1 MYRLLARYW
10 FLAFGLVLSIQAVSE
25 SDAQTSSAA
34 SLSAHPWAKDTPW
47 VEWLSWAEEKI
58 AACHSTKSNLAPRD
72 CARFAGEAL
81 TQVYRAQSFAAQ
93 GTRPSNNTIARTV
106 RDARSGWTRLGTAA
120 DQSALE
126 AAQREANRGRAV
138 IATMPAGGQDHV
150 AIILPGALQYSS
162 TWRLKVPRTAIT
174 FMGNPKR
181 SFFGKPISFGFSL
194 AKGRDLEL
202 YARPVATLAQGD
214 SQRRGQAMP
223 HGGRTPAATVK
234 AGTQPAVGGIAAH
247 TKDGGT
253 QAAGEPAPSADASA
267 ASAKSVTPPAT
278 PTTKQP
284 AASAGPST
292 TAKTYDVTQIL
303 ARLSAVPS
311 PTSADQDT
319 ADDTA
324 ADKPTQDTAGE
335 TKTGTTA
342 PDAASES
349 ITEEPPASSASTA
362 AVTPQ
367 QTRSTEAPA
376 TDTDEPAA
384 DEAKYGWMPRVETET
399 SATPKPTASGPAQA
413 DASAAP
419 TTSGPRNVGDAAAA
433 TEQQAARP
441 EAPGVGTTSSGG
453 GNREAYRSPRAQ
465 LKRTA
470 TPAAA
475 QRKKPGMIRRNKIA
489 DNLALVDPLAG
500 RSPQSGATKGATTGT
515 AADDTT
521 ERAVSPA
528 AVNET
533 NEDESSDTTTDEASP
548 VATSESTNAQT
559 AATTVADAKASAA
572 DTSKAA
578 ENSGTQTAPTNV
590 ESAAEIAMWAATARP
605 PADTADES
613 PDETASPEE
622 PRALE
627 AEDSD
632 QTGTPE
638 TPVAALAAAEAVT
651 DSSSNDDTETS
662 TEDIR
667 STATDTEEP
676 ADGLDAID
684 YGADAA
690 TITAAVP
697 GLGAAPEDGPLAQ
710 GDADAEPE
718 AAFEATTV
726 PEPTP
731 AVTIEIPAAD
741 NGADE
746 TAAETA
752 LTLDALTRASQAPS
766 AQPSDLAA
774 ATTAPDG
781 NATDTTASGAA
792 PTDPKAEQLANIDPN
807 APVDARL
814 SGAWCDQAKI
824 AGTNQ
829 VWAVLIDSD
838 DKTLSWGVVETDNP
852 DTFKVLASRSILKLT
867 QQGRLVG
874 ITFSKSDASAG
885 GLTAYFIFDGSDTLL
900 ETHVFDHASNEI
912 FEKGALWERCL

>member
-72 CARFAGEAL
+72 CARFAGEVL

-120 DQSALE
+120 DQGALE

-202 YARPVATLAQGD
+202 YARPVATLAQSD
-214 SQRRGQAMP
+214 SQRRRQAMP
-223 HGGRTPAATVK
+223 HGGRAPAATAK
-234 AGTQPAVGGIAAH
+234 TGTQPAVGGFAAQ
-247 TKDGGT
+247 TSQSKDGGIR
-253 QAAGEPAPSADASA
+253 AAGEPAPSADAS
-267 ASAKSVTPPAT
+267 
-278 PTTKQP
+278 

-311 PTSADQDT
+311 PTAADQDT

-324 ADKPTQDTAGE
+324 ANKPAQDTAGE
-335 TKTGTTA
+335 TETGTTA
-342 PDAASES
+342 PDPASES
-349 ITEEPPASSASTA
+349 TTKEPPASAASTA

-376 TDTDEPAA
+376 TDTAEPAA
-384 DEAKYGWMPRVETET
+384 EEAKYGWMPRVETET
-399 SATPKPTASGPAQA
+399 SATPKPTASGPAKA

-433 TEQQAARP
+433 AKQQAARP
-441 EAPGVGTTSSGG
+441 EAPGVGATSSGG

-475 QRKKPGMIRRNKIA
+475 QRKKPGMMRRNKIA
-489 DNLALVDPLAG
+489 ENLALVDPLAG
-500 RSPQSGATKGATTGT
+500 RSPQSGATTGATTGT

-521 ERAVSPA
+521 ERAASPA
-528 AVNET
+528 AVDET
-533 NEDESSDTTTDEASP
+533 NEDESSDTTTDKASPP
-548 VATSESTNAQT
+548 VATSKSTNAQT
-559 AATTVADAKASAA
+559 VATTVADAKASAA
-572 DTSKAA
+572 DTSKAP
-578 ENSGTQTAPTNV
+578 ESSGTQTAPTNM

-605 PADTADES
+605 TADTADES

-627 AEDSD
+627 AEDGD

-638 TPVAALAAAEAVT
+638 TPAAALAATDAVR

-662 TEDIR
+662 TEDVR
-667 STATDTEEP
+667 PTATDTEEP

-697 GLGAAPEDGPLAQ
+697 GLGAAPEDAPLAQ

-774 ATTAPDG
+774 AATATDGTT
-781 NATDTTASGAA
+781 TDTTASGAA

-807 APVDARL
+807 TPVDARL

-838 DKTLSWGVVETDNP
+838 DKTLSWGVVETDKP

-867 QQGRLVG
+867 QQGQLVG